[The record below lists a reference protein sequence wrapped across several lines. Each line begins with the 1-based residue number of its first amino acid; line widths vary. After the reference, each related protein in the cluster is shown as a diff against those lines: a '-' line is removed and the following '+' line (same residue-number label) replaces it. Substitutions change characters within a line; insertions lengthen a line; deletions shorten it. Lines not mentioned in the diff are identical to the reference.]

1 MQDPNVRN
9 IDIEIEDAKRAI
21 RRADMLDRLSKNAD
35 FQGLIEEGY
44 FKEEA
49 SNIVI
54 AKAIPHLREDK
65 HQKIFDNRIIA
76 IGEFRQWLGEV
87 GAQGAISRKALAE
100 AEDVRDEVLELKE

>member
-1 MQDPNVRN
+1 MQDANVRN

-21 RRADMLDRLSKNAD
+21 KRADMLDRLAKNAD

-54 AKAIPHLREDK
+54 AKAIPHLREEK

-76 IGEFRQWLGEV
+76 IGELRQWLGEV
-87 GAQGAISRKALAE
+87 GQQGAISRKALAE
-100 AEDVRDEVLELKE
+100 AESIRDEVIDVEE